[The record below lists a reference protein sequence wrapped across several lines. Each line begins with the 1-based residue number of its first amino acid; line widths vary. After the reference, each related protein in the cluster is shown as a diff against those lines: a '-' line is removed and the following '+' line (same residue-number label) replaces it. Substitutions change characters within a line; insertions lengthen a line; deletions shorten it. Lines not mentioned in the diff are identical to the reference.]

1 MRTEGQLKHVLSLQ
15 AQKQGSYL
23 VVFTVIMVIIALGV
37 VVGAIY
43 LRRWRELAD

>member
-23 VVFTVIMVIIALGV
+23 VVVTVSKVIIALGG
-37 VVGAIY
+37 VGGF
-43 LRRWRELAD
+43 